1 MSTAFCQKKA
11 NRKWTWKSP
20 DGKTRN
26 MIDFVLVNKR
36 WKSSVLMCRAFSNQT
51 LHQITNWHRHR
62 LWGRQWNAYAF
73 IDYHHPFPPIFWL
86 PPQYFLTSPR
96 QTKLVTA
103 GIRIKLETIQ
113 EERCGKRF
121 DVHVGRLKEGMIG
134 QQYSALLKKME
145 GSGSKEHEHSRTNM
159 DWPWKEIKDTYTE
172 VAEEVL
178 GFRKSRGWHHGYYR
192 RHLNWVVRKTRL
204 RQQDTIMKPNN
215 KRYQKQ
221 NNVKN
226 NGGRFTEVE
235 NRERNLN
242 PRKFFQA
249 VKEICGTFSPRLPTI
264 KDKMGSYGTTQ

>member
-1 MSTAFCQKKA
+1 M
-11 NRKWTWKSP
+11 
-20 DGKTRN
+20 
-26 MIDFVLVNKR
+26 KR
-36 WKSSVLMCRAFSNQT
+36 QCF
-51 LHQITNWHRHR
+51 HR
-62 LWGRQWNAYAF
+62 LS
-73 IDYHHPFPPIFWL
+73 PSFPPIFWL

-178 GFRKSRGWHHGYYR
+178 GFRKSRGWHHEYYR
-192 RHLNWVVRKTRL
+192 RHLN
-204 RQQDTIMKPNN
+204 
-215 KRYQKQ
+215 
-221 NNVKN
+221 
-226 NGGRFTEVE
+226 
-235 NRERNLN
+235 
-242 PRKFFQA
+242 
-249 VKEICGTFSPRLPTI
+249 
-264 KDKMGSYGTTQ
+264 